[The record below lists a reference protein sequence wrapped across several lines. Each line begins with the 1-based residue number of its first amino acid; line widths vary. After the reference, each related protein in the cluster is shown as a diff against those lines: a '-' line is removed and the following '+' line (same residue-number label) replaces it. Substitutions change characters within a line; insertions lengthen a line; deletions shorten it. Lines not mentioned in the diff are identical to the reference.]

1 MTFTGINPHLPL
13 EVLNESGESGSR
25 DVVIALANKTFQADN
40 RATEESRNSGTGNRS
55 GA

>member
-1 MTFTGINPHLPL
+1 MTLTGIHPHLPS

-25 DVVIALANKTFQADN
+25 GVVIALANKTFQADN
-40 RATEESRNSGTGNRS
+40 RTTEESWNSGTGNRS